1 MEQQA
6 QSAGQTQ
13 KKKWYKKWWVITIV
27 VIVVLYSIGNDATDE
42 TTKKMADNQSPVQ
55 ETKQSEADKV
65 VKPENT
71 TPEVIVTS
79 ANISKEYSE
88 NEVSADVKYKGKL
101 IEISGKVASVD
112 NGTFD
117 NEMIVRIS
125 DGKYDINNTWCY
137 MKESE
142 REKVLAFKKGQ
153 QVVLIGKG
161 DSATLGSPV
170 LKDCRLK

>member
-1 MEQQA
+1 MEQQT

-42 TTKKMADNQSPVQ
+42 TTKKMTENQSPVQ
-55 ETKQSEADKV
+55 ETKQSEADKA

-71 TPEVIVTS
+71 TPEIIVTS
-79 ANISKEYSE
+79 ANISKAYSE

-170 LKDCRLK
+170 LKDCTVK